1 MNETV
6 IATLKEIER
15 KGDYVFSDENGKR
28 FTKLQHSFERALKK
42 SGITDF
48 RFHDLRHTFA
58 SNLVMEGTDLDTVR
72 ELMGHKDLTMTIRYA
87 HLAPNHKMKAVIVLD
102 KVWTQFT
109 PQSGKAKKV
118 VSISR

>member
-6 IATLKEIER
+6 RAKLMESER

-48 RFHDLRHTFA
+48 RFHDLRHCFA
-58 SNLVMEGTDLDTVR
+58 VNLIMEGVDLNI
-72 ELMGHKDLTMTIRYA
+72 IR
-87 HLAPNHKMKAVIVLD
+87 N
-102 KVWTQFT
+102 
-109 PQSGKAKKV
+109 
-118 VSISR
+118 